1 MNRVITCPLMTA
13 GEFAQVGHF
22 PVPSLDICWPEVDYG
37 IHAGQGG
44 DGFRGTICRKMKR
57 YPGFVQRRLTM
68 AANRGN
74 SGRADARA
82 L

>member
-22 PVPSLDICWPEVDYG
+22 PVPSLDIRWPEVDYG

-44 DGFRGTICRKMKR
+44 DGFRGTICRKMK
-57 YPGFVQRRLTM
+57 
-68 AANRGN
+68 
-74 SGRADARA
+74 
-82 L
+82 